1 MLKLQVLIKYYMLSF
16 LLIDSISGFV
26 RIYLSI
32 TNPLFNIGYW
42 IRGPILVLFILYYL
56 NKLYK
61 NNLFYDELL
70 SLILFLFFILNTL
83 FFYVQS
89 PSLKML
95 IENLTYL
102 LRFQFLL
109 FLYVFLKNRMSLSLI
124 FTRKIITLNFFFF
137 VLNLSVGFLFG
148 FGLESYRFQGTSKG
162 MFQGGNPVSILNL
175 IFFTFYLLDGSI
187 RKQILPVSFTIF
199 NAFIIASKSVFGFLI
214 PIFFALKR
222 NAMSINKIISYSLCI
237 IILLFTFSL
246 IVDKTVDLYESRFGL
261 NIKKS
266 ISAAEKVG
274 GLYNNQILNRV
285 ASINF
290 RRYASLNIQ
299 MKESFNDLQTF
310 MIGKSFAGQN
320 LFWRERGEFWFTN
333 ASMDFFDFFFKY
345 GLIGTIIFLL
355 IFTRVSL
362 NFFLN
367 SHIRDK
373 VAIILFFAYSFFGGH
388 VIDSVTSG
396 SLFYYLLANINSK
409 NADSNYSKR

>member
-56 NKLYK
+56 NKLFK

-367 SHIRDK
+367 SHVRDK

-409 NADSNYSKR
+409 NADSNYS

>member
-1 MLKLQVLIKYYMLSF
+1 MLKLQILIKYYMLSF

-89 PSLKML
+89 PSLNML

-109 FLYVFLKNRMSLSLI
+109 FLYVFLKNRMNLSLI
-124 FTRKIITLNFFFF
+124 FTRKIITLNFVFF

-175 IFFTFYLLDGSI
+175 IFFTFYLLDGSM

-222 NAMSINKIISYSLCI
+222 NAMSINKIISYSLFI

-355 IFTRVSL
+355 IFSRVSL
-362 NFFLN
+362 NFFLS

-396 SLFYYLLANINSK
+396 SLFYYLLASINSK
-409 NADSNYSKR
+409 NANSNCR

>member
-1 MLKLQVLIKYYMLSF
+1 MLKLQILIKYYMLSF

-222 NAMSINKIISYSLCI
+222 NAMSINKIISYSICI

-367 SHIRDK
+367 SHVRDK

-409 NADSNYSKR
+409 NADSNYS

>member
-409 NADSNYSKR
+409 NADSNYS

>member
-1 MLKLQVLIKYYMLSF
+1 MLKLQILIKYYMLSF

-124 FTRKIITLNFFFF
+124 FTRKIITLNFVFF

-367 SHIRDK
+367 SHVRDK

-396 SLFYYLLANINSK
+396 SLFYYLLASINSK
-409 NADSNYSKR
+409 NADSNYS

>member
-1 MLKLQVLIKYYMLSF
+1 MLKLQILIKYYMLSF

-89 PSLKML
+89 PSIKML

-367 SHIRDK
+367 SHVRDK

-396 SLFYYLLANINSK
+396 SLFYYLLASINSK
-409 NADSNYSKR
+409 NADSNYS

>member
-1 MLKLQVLIKYYMLSF
+1 MLKLQILIKYYMLSF

-274 GLYNNQILNRV
+274 GLYNNEILNRV

-367 SHIRDK
+367 SHVRDK

-396 SLFYYLLANINSK
+396 SLFYYLLASINSK
-409 NADSNYSKR
+409 NADSNYS

>member
-187 RKQILPVSFTIF
+187 RKQILPVSLTIF

-367 SHIRDK
+367 SHVRDK

-409 NADSNYSKR
+409 NADSNYS

>member
-1 MLKLQVLIKYYMLSF
+1 MLKLQILIKYYMLSF

-109 FLYVFLKNRMSLSLI
+109 FLYVFLKNRMNLSLI
-124 FTRKIITLNFFFF
+124 FTRRIITLNFVFF

-175 IFFTFYLLDGSI
+175 IFFTFYLLDGSM

-367 SHIRDK
+367 SHVRDK

-396 SLFYYLLANINSK
+396 SLFYYLLASINSK
-409 NADSNYSKR
+409 NADSNYS

>member
-1 MLKLQVLIKYYMLSF
+1 MLKLQILIKYYMLSF

-56 NKLYK
+56 NKLFK

-274 GLYNNQILNRV
+274 GLYNNEILNRV

-367 SHIRDK
+367 SHVRDK

-396 SLFYYLLANINSK
+396 SLFYYLLASINSK
-409 NADSNYSKR
+409 NADSNYS

>member
-1 MLKLQVLIKYYMLSF
+1 MLKLQILIKYYMLSF

-175 IFFTFYLLDGSI
+175 IFFTFYLLDGSM

-367 SHIRDK
+367 SHVRDK

-396 SLFYYLLANINSK
+396 SLFYYLLASINSK
-409 NADSNYSKR
+409 NADSNYS

>member
-1 MLKLQVLIKYYMLSF
+1 MLKLQILIKYYMLSF

-310 MIGKSFAGQN
+310 MMGKSFAGQN

-367 SHIRDK
+367 SHVRDK

-396 SLFYYLLANINSK
+396 SLFYYLLASINSK
-409 NADSNYSKR
+409 NADSNYS

>member
-274 GLYNNQILNRV
+274 GLYNNEILNRV

-367 SHIRDK
+367 SHVRDK

-396 SLFYYLLANINSK
+396 SLFYYLLASINSK
-409 NADSNYSKR
+409 NADSNYS